1 MFTISFFFCYYIL
14 SISVSSVKPTALKV
28 YPHLLMDLFFK
39 FELRSCEEDRK
50 SILTFSSKH
59 MHPPGPY
66 FPARSEEAAHCG
78 RFGTLGT
85 NTHSKMARSAQKA
98 WVCTSCKTSYIVP
111 DRAHVP
117 HPCCEHY

>member
-28 YPHLLMDLFFK
+28 YPHLLMDFFFK

-50 SILTFSSKH
+50 SILIFSSKH

-85 NTHSKMARSAQKA
+85 NTHSKMARRRHGC
-98 WVCTSCKTSYIVP
+98 VL
-111 DRAHVP
+111 HVKHRILSQTAP
-117 HPCCEHY
+117 MYHIHVMNTTE